1 MGTGFRSQTSTRAE
15 ALVFVGTPLAAS
27 LHGGLLYG
35 DGVSGHNYPS
45 RRSAPVGF
53 PLAAS
58 LHGGTLR
65 GSGSRSQLP
74 EQALGSRG
82 APARCFAARR
92 VPYGAGFQV
101 SPFKLTRGRGHHVPY
116 QLDRQPWAELLDSA
130 GLSIGCRWLR
140 PGWCVAPPDRRVPG
154 SSSLHC
160 AGPVDAWPDEG
171 GLKTH
176 RLCSV
181 GSEGVCGW
189 LADGYRYP
197 KTFGG
202 QPQSVPVGTPLAASL
217 HGGGPM

>member
-15 ALVFVGTPLAAS
+15 ALVSVGT
-27 LHGGLLYG
+27 
-35 DGVSGHNYPS
+35 
-45 RRSAPVGF
+45 

-82 APARCFAARR
+82 VPARCFTARR

-154 SSSLHC
+154 SSPLHC
-160 AGPVDAWPDEG
+160 AGSRGRTAGRGWPEDPRALLC
-171 GLKTH
+171 GL
-176 RLCSV
+176 
-181 GSEGVCGW
+181 
-189 LADGYRYP
+189 
-197 KTFGG
+197 
-202 QPQSVPVGTPLAASL
+202 
-217 HGGGPM
+217 